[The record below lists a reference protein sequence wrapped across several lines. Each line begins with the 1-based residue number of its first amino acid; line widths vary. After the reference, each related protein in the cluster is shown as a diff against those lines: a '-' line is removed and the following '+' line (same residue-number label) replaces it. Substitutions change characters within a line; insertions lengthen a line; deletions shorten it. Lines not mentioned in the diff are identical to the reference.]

1 MPDPLAP
8 PGTGR
13 NSVPLRTAQDALHI
27 DRHQFLPTEAALRIE
42 GLCGQPE
49 KLADGAPLVRDF
61 QPPFMAVS
69 KQLFLCCS
77 PFSRRS
83 DAPGA

>member
-1 MPDPLAP
+1 
-8 PGTGR
+8 
-13 NSVPLRTAQDALHI
+13 
-27 DRHQFLPTEAALRIE
+27 
-42 GLCGQPE
+42 
-49 KLADGAPLVRDF
+49 LADGARLVRDF
-61 QPPFMAVS
+61 QLPFMQLPFMAVS

>member
-1 MPDPLAP
+1 MR
-8 PGTGR
+8 PGSGEVSR
-13 NSVPLRTAQDALHI
+13 VS
-27 DRHQFLPTEAALRIE
+27 EATLRIE

-49 KLADGAPLVRDF
+49 KLADGARLVRDF
-61 QPPFMAVS
+61 QLPFMQLPFMAVS